1 MEVSM
6 PFECF
11 SDPAYF
17 DMWAVR
23 DIENRSFNEAVH
35 VVDKKEAERL
45 VERLNTLD
53 RASNSGVQS
62 PQADNSA
69 MDAIAA
75 LADKWCDSTNQP
87 DNICVALYQFT
98 SWTRQQHQ

>member
-1 MEVSM
+1 M

-35 VVDKKEAERL
+35 VVDKKEAEYL
-45 VERLNTLD
+45 VERLNTLE
-53 RASNSGVQS
+53 AFLHAN
-62 PQADNSA
+62 NSA
-69 MDAIAA
+69 MDAT
-75 LADKWCDSTNQP
+75 CDTIECP
-87 DNICVALYQFT
+87 DCGAEFSVDCECPICKGHWL
-98 SWTRQQHQ
+98 RHKQHQ